1 MSFKN
6 ISKVLSLIGM
16 TVSIIFLLDIL
27 VGLIYDEDFKKFLL
41 YDVVFFTEDFKINR
55 KPMKSFKPG
64 FFQIL

>member
-41 YDVVFFTEDFKINR
+41 YDVVFFTVNLAIWSALVNHELDLKIT
-55 KPMKSFKPG
+55 S
-64 FFQIL
+64 